1 MIEGRREVK
10 HATELSLA
18 DSKHSTSL
26 TGMTRQKLH
35 VNRNTRPSMSRRFY
49 RFKRLLWSEL
59 ANFSLQFEFML
70 P

>member
-1 MIEGRREVK
+1 
-10 HATELSLA
+10 
-18 DSKHSTSL
+18 
-26 TGMTRQKLH
+26 MTRQKLH